1 MCGIVAMFSKEK
13 PISALALTKATQ
25 RLNHR
30 GPDYQS
36 QWIASHQRVGLGH
49 TRLSIID
56 LTTGNQPLTNE
67 DEQLHLI
74 ANGEFYDFERIQR
87 ELKQRGHRLLTHSD
101 SEIVLHLYE
110 EFGTQCLHH
119 LRGEFAF
126 ILWDESKQLLFAARD
141 RFGIKPLFYSIVD
154 DTLYLASEAKAL
166 FAAGVPARWD
176 RESFFQQLFVYVNPD
191 RTLFEGVYQVPP
203 GHYLLA
209 TPQGIQIVRYWDL
222 DYPRTD
228 APTPAFRSDAEY
240 IEQFRETLDE
250 AIRIRLRADVPIGCF
265 LSGGVDSSSILG
277 MAAKHSAEPI
287 RGFTVT
293 FEGTPYDEGPIARET
308 AAHVGAHFQSVP
320 LNQSD
325 FADHIA
331 DAIWHAE
338 TLGINPHG
346 VARYIQ
352 SRAVHDSGYK
362 VVLSGEGSDEILAG
376 YSHARQDLLHNHTE
390 GLGAKTIQQVLGEKV
405 ANNSASRATLPNNTP
420 AALASVQQT
429 LGFIPS
435 WLKEIAVNRSFF
447 HILLASDY
455 ASEFA
460 HRDAYGMFLNQ
471 FDVQGQLKERS
482 PVIQS
487 LYLWSKSILP
497 NYILF
502 AERLEMAHA
511 LEVRLPFLDHHVFEL
526 VRDMPVSMLIR
537 GMKEKYV
544 LREAAR
550 PFLTD
555 TVYARP
561 KHPFTAPPAT
571 LTTNN
576 QLYTLIQDSLRSSE
590 MASVPFFDQGV
601 VIALLDELP
610 SMPERKRI
618 ALDSILLMLLGTYF
632 LQTRY
637 NL

>member
-1 MCGIVAMFSKEK
+1 MCGIVAMFSKE
-13 PISALALTKATQ
+13 PISAEALGRATQ
-25 RLNHR
+25 RLSYR
-30 GPDYQS
+30 GPDKQC
-36 QWIASHQRVGLGH
+36 QWIASHRRVGLGH
-49 TRLSIID
+49 ARLSIID
-56 LTTGNQPLTNE
+56 LTTGEQPIANE

-74 ANGEFYDFERIQR
+74 VNGEFYDFERIQHS
-87 ELKQRGHRLLTHSD
+87 LKQRGHRLRTRSD

-141 RFGIKPLFYSIVD
+141 RFGIKPLFYAVVGN
-154 DTLYLASEAKAL
+154 TLYLASEAKAL
-166 FAAGVPARWD
+166 FAAGVPASWD
-176 RESFFQQLFVYVNPD
+176 RESFFQQLFVYVAGD
-191 RTLFEGVYQVPP
+191 RTLFKGVYQVPP

-209 TPQGIQIVRYWDL
+209 THQGIQLNRYWDL
-222 DYPRTD
+222 DYPKADDPAMDRTE
-228 APTPAFRSDAEY
+228 TEY
-240 IEQFRETLDE
+240 IEQLRHVLEE
-250 AIRIRLRADVPIGCF
+250 AVKIRIRADVPVGSF
-265 LSGGVDSSSILG
+265 LSGGVDSSTILG
-277 MAAKHSAEPI
+277 MAAKHSSKPI
-287 RGFTVT
+287 QAFTVT
-293 FEGTPYDEGPIARET
+293 FDRPGYDEGAIAQET
-308 AAHVGAHFQSVP
+308 AAHVGADFQSIP
-320 LNQSD
+320 LNHSD
-325 FADHIA
+325 FADYIA

-338 TLGINPHG
+338 TLGVNPHG
-346 VARYIQ
+346 VARYLQ
-352 SRAVHDSGYK
+352 SRVVHDSGYK

-376 YSHARQDLLHNHTE
+376 YSHARQDLLLNHTE
-390 GLGAKTIQQVLGEKV
+390 QLGATVQQGLEEKRK
-405 ANNSASRATLPNNTP
+405 NSAVRTSLNSVPD
-420 AALASVQQT
+420 ALASVQQT

-447 HILLASDY
+447 HILLAPDY
-455 ASEFA
+455 ACEFAKRDVYSEFL
-460 HRDAYGMFLNQ
+460 HQ
-471 FDVQGQLKERS
+471 FDVQGQLAGRE

-511 LEVRLPFLDHHVFEL
+511 IEVRLPFLDHHVFEL
-526 VRDMPVSMLIR
+526 VRDMPVSLLIR
-537 GMKEKYV
+537 GMQEKYV

-561 KHPFTAPPAT
+561 KQPFTAPPAT

-576 QLYTLIQDSLRSSE
+576 RLYTLMQDSLRSSD
-590 MASVPFFDQGV
+590 MASVPFFDQAA

-610 SMPERKRI
+610 VMAERRRI
-618 ALDSILLMLLGTYF
+618 ALDSILMMLLCTCL
-632 LQTRY
+632 LQSRY